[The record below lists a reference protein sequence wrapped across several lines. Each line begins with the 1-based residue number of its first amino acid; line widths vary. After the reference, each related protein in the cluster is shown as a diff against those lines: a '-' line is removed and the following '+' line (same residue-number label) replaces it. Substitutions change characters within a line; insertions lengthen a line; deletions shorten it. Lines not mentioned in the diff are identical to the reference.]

1 MTTGDISS
9 LIPTE
14 TVETATKE
22 EKNLKVAEVP
32 VKETPAK
39 DEFLDLLL
47 DRISPIG
54 EAEKLPPLK
63 MMIYSEP
70 GVGKTTLVGQ
80 VPNNLIIDTEKG
92 RITLEENKKHDSN
105 MVAPG
110 VAVLPYKT
118 FEGLELAIKKFHEEP
133 DALKNIETITI
144 DTLNNLHKRGLEAV
158 LEREWN
164 KNPVSV
170 NRYVPETEH
179 HTENNELVRR
189 LVQSM
194 VDLDRNVIF
203 IAHSKTVEP
212 KNKPSK
218 TYPDFSERLANT
230 ISAMVDVVGYMYMAE
245 IEGEVHRVIRFRPT
259 EGITAKSRLKQLP
272 DNMIDPSWEK
282 IWAAYSS

>member
-1 MTTGDISS
+1 
-9 LIPTE
+9 
-14 TVETATKE
+14 
-22 EKNLKVAEVP
+22 
-32 VKETPAK
+32 
-39 DEFLDLLL
+39 
-47 DRISPIG
+47 
-54 EAEKLPPLK
+54 

-70 GVGKTTLVGQ
+70 GVGKTTLMGQ
-80 VPNNLIIDTEKG
+80 IPNNLIIDTEKG
-92 RITLEENKKHDSN
+92 RITLEENAKHSSDLI
-105 MVAPG
+105 APG
-110 VAVLPYKT
+110 VSVLPYKT

-133 DALKNIETITI
+133 EQLKNIETITI

-158 LEREWN
+158 LEREWA
-164 KNPVSV
+164 KNPISV

-194 VDLDRNVIF
+194 VDLDRNIMF

-245 IEGEVHRVIRFRPT
+245 IDGDVHRVIRFRPT
-259 EGITAKSRLKQLP
+259 DEISAKSRLKQLP
-272 DNMIDPSWEK
+272 DNMIDPTWEK
-282 IWAAYSS
+282 IWEAYTS